1 MLVYRIFII
10 LVNEF
15 DIILVCIFGDK
26 YVRFNL
32 NIIYR
37 DLWCL
42 IIFKNFNVVFY
53 YF

>member
-15 DIILVCIFGDK
+15 DIILCILGDK
-26 YVRFNL
+26 YVRVNL

-42 IIFKNFNVVFY
+42 IIFKYFNVVFY